1 MLLEIPSP
9 PIRLRGYVQPLTVA
23 CQLLTTYETEPVPE
37 QTYANVCRVVC
48 NLLARPSLSPPFSFP
63 LFPSRF
69 AHTCDAFPC
78 QGDRGAGSAADFP
91 FLAERRV
98 GRSNQL
104 AEVSRNC
111 RDRFCGGKD
120 AFKWTKRVRNGFGPG
135 GRKEEGKG
143 LGGKIVAKDGNR
155 IGRATGEDGVR
166 LRWRMECGCARLGD
180 AHSIIK
186 RIGK

>member
-1 MLLEIPSP
+1 MYIYIYICTPSFFSREVSSRGTCTRHASNRGPPPTFCFSTRQQKSIACCSKSLL
-9 PIRLRGYVQPLTVA
+9 LRFDSVQPLTVA

-78 QGDRGAGSAADFP
+78 QGDRGAGSAADFS

-120 AFKWTKRVRNGFGPG
+120 AF
-135 GRKEEGKG
+135 
-143 LGGKIVAKDGNR
+143 
-155 IGRATGEDGVR
+155 
-166 LRWRMECGCARLGD
+166 
-180 AHSIIK
+180 
-186 RIGK
+186 